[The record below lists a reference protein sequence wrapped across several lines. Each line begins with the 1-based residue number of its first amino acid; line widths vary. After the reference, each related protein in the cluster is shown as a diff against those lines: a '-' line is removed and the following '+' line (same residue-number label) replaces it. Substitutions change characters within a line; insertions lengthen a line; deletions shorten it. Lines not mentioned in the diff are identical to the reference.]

1 VLPKLKNDLSY
12 CGENIQEKTAIEWF
26 RRTVNL
32 NDDATDEF
40 IQIIEFKNQEDLA
53 GLEVQI
59 KDLLSKILGT
69 DKEEVINLLQPNQ
82 IFGNN
87 LIFSSSPYFL
97 GDIISLTNS
106 KILFINKSNLL
117 TLFKNNEK
125 FLCKYLESI
134 SNQIMKEKNKAK
146 VLVHKNI
153 RDRILYYITNESKR
167 KGQVKIK
174 SIADLARELSLPRP
188 SVSRE
193 IYKLINENIISYNN
207 KILTIK

>member
-1 VLPKLKNDLSY
+1 MNELINLLTDEEKRKYVEKKEYNKNDVIFSEGLLCKY
-12 CGENIQEKTAIEWF
+12 IG
-26 RRTVNL
+26 
-32 NDDATDEF
+32 
-40 IQIIEFKNQEDLA
+40 IIEV
-53 GLEVQI
+53 G
-59 KDLLSKILGT
+59 KIMIST
-69 DKEEVINLLQPNQ
+69 ITYNNKEEVINLLNKDQL
-82 IFGNN
+82 FGNN

-106 KILFINKSNLL
+106 KIYFINKINLL
-117 TLFKNNEK
+117 ILFKNNER
-125 FLCKYLESI
+125 FLCKYLELI
-134 SNQIMKEKNKAK
+134 SNQIIKEKSKTK
-146 VLVHKNI
+146 ILVHKNI

-207 KILTIK
+207 KILTII

>member
-1 VLPKLKNDLSY
+1 MNELIKLLTKEEINKYIEVKEYNKNEIVFSEGLLCNY
-12 CGENIQEKTAIEWF
+12 IG
-26 RRTVNL
+26 
-32 NDDATDEF
+32 
-40 IQIIEFKNQEDLA
+40 IIES
-53 GLEVQI
+53 G
-59 KDLLSKILGT
+59 KILIST
-69 DKEEVINLLQPNQ
+69 ITYNDKEEVINLLQPNH

-97 GDIISLTNS
+97 GDFISLTNS
-106 KILFINKSNLL
+106 KNLL
-117 TLFKNNEK
+117 ILFKNNEK
-125 FLCKYLESI
+125 FLCKYLELI
-134 SNQIMKEKNKAK
+134 STQIIKEKNKAK

>member
-1 VLPKLKNDLSY
+1 MNELIKLLTKEEINKYIEVKEYNKNEIVFSEGLLCNY
-12 CGENIQEKTAIEWF
+12 IG
-26 RRTVNL
+26 
-32 NDDATDEF
+32 
-40 IQIIEFKNQEDLA
+40 IIES
-53 GLEVQI
+53 G
-59 KDLLSKILGT
+59 KILIST
-69 DKEEVINLLQPNQ
+69 ITYNDKEEVINLLQPNH

-125 FLCKYLESI
+125 FLCKYLELI

-193 IYKLINENIISYNN
+193 IYKLIDENIISYNN

>member
-1 VLPKLKNDLSY
+1 MNELINILNSEERKKYIEIKEYNKNEVIFSEGLLCNY
-12 CGENIQEKTAIEWF
+12 IG
-26 RRTVNL
+26 
-32 NDDATDEF
+32 
-40 IQIIEFKNQEDLA
+40 IIEE
-53 GLEVQI
+53 G
-59 KDLLSKILGT
+59 KIIIST
-69 DKEEVINLLQPNQ
+69 ITYNDKEEVINLLNRDQ
-82 IFGNN
+82 IFGSN

-106 KILFINKSNLL
+106 KILFINKNNLM

-125 FLCKYLESI
+125 FLFKYLELI
-134 SNQIMKEKNKAK
+134 SNQVIKEKNKTK

-153 RDRILYYITNESKR
+153 RDRILYFIINESKR

-207 KILTIK
+207 KIITIK

>member
-1 VLPKLKNDLSY
+1 MNELIKLLTKEEINKYIEVKEYNKNEIVFSEGLLCNY
-12 CGENIQEKTAIEWF
+12 IG
-26 RRTVNL
+26 
-32 NDDATDEF
+32 
-40 IQIIEFKNQEDLA
+40 IIES
-53 GLEVQI
+53 G
-59 KDLLSKILGT
+59 KIIIST
-69 DKEEVINLLQPNQ
+69 ITYNDKEEVINLLQPNQ

-106 KILFINKSNLL
+106 KILFINKNNLL
-117 TLFKNNEK
+117 ILFKNNEK
-125 FLCKYLESI
+125 FLCKYLELI

-153 RDRILYYITNESKR
+153 RDRILYYIKNESKR

-207 KILTIK
+207 KIITIK